1 MLMTKLLLLAA
12 GGAAGTLARFGV
24 SAAVGKW
31 TNGHPMAFGT
41 LAVNTIGCLFFGL
54 VFAWIESRVDGKPS
68 MAHGE
73 FILLL
78 GGFMGAFTTFS
89 TFAFDTAVLAR
100 DHSTAHA
107 LGNIALHNGVGIAM
121 VFVGLMAGKAM
132 FVGAG

>member
-24 SAAVGKW
+24 STAVGKW

-41 LAVNTIGCLFFGL
+41 LAVNTIGCLCFGV
-54 VFAWIESRVDGKPS
+54 VFAWIQSRVDGKPG

-100 DHSTAHA
+100 DHSMTHA
-107 LGNIALHNGVGIAM
+107 MGNLALHNVLGIAM
-121 VFVGLMAGKAM
+121 VFAGLMVGKAV
-132 FVGAG
+132 FAGAG